1 MCLQMHSR
9 NRRFRSGIALV
20 ERNREA
26 ALMIFRGFD
35 SNDKKCYSIGC
46 KDGDSGNHG
55 DENDLWRVIFGLPAV
70 ISCESLCVFLGNS
83 LRSSIFSEESDNG

>member
-1 MCLQMHSR
+1 
-9 NRRFRSGIALV
+9 
-20 ERNREA
+20 
-26 ALMIFRGFD
+26 MIFRGFD

-70 ISCESLCVFLGNS
+70 IYFLRIVMCFFGNS
-83 LRSSIFSEESDNG
+83 LGSSIFSEESDNG